1 MKLLHQVKEAGGTA
15 TLTFSVKGGKTKG
28 KLEVELE
35 SGPAST
41 PPTSSATA
49 PHPRQ
54 RRRQRGPAGKAKAAA
69 RVARHKATQV
79 ESSSPSPS
87 ATVGEAVEPSPQ
99 SPRRPLHH
107 LPSPADGR
115 RAVTTVGR
123 PAMSSFASL
132 NLDGSPP
139 SLPPRPPPPPPPT
152 LQSGSNLRLRRR
164 RVRSPPEADA
174 VFNRLPFSDRIAIL
188 SAKGVGVERY
198 RWQHRMSL
206 RPSDT
211 PPWHWSVPL
220 FQCKDRGAM
229 A

>member
-69 RVARHKATQV
+69 QAARHKATQV

-139 SLPPRPPPPPPPT
+139 SPPPRPPPPPPP
-152 LQSGSNLRLRRR
+152 SPARRTNPKMKVLHPR
-164 RVRSPPEADA
+164 NIFKHGWVT
-174 VFNRLPFSDRIAIL
+174 FNKLPFSERIAMM
-188 SAKGVGVERY
+188 STRVGAERY
-198 RWQHRMSL
+198 RRERRRSL
-206 RPSDT
+206 WPGIPTRT
-211 PPWHWSVPL
+211 PTPL
-220 FQCKDRGAM
+220 RQSSPR
-229 A
+229 